1 MVNNAS
7 VILSIVERFSPDF
20 AQRSVTRARVSP
32 DPCLPARLPTTGFLQ
47 REAEQNAPKAVL
59 RQLRR
64 SPTPPSPTTE
74 YHDATEDTQPHT
86 GRRGSVSSE
95 SDQTSPTRS
104 LFTISRSQP
113 SGGWK
118 EPQPFEVFRAVERK
132 DIMFLMEVR
141 DRAFPV
147 VQLPCISLL
156 VLMIPQLLLR
166 KTGDATPLLHAMR
179 IGQSHRDVAIILLG
193 AFSRWINHLEDG
205 EIGLPRTR
213 VILKALRTNL
223 KLGIDYGLYKSQ
235 SDLVASFMQT
245 LVMSEGEKWIR
256 AQVSS
261 VSLALRSGNAGKPVS
276 TAEAAVRKFATKELS
291 KADAIAALEDYV
303 ANATTDLL
311 LLGAWAIALESI
323 EGEPIPVYY
332 FARDDRVFKSF
343 MDRVN
348 AHQATIRRTLS
359 RRLKW
364 QFRVLQN
371 VLEGRNTTYR
381 VSKRKVEIVT
391 EELDEGDGV

>member
-1 MVNNAS
+1 MVNNAA
-7 VILSIVERFSPDF
+7 VILSILDRFNPDF
-20 AQRSVTRARVSP
+20 AQRSVTRARISP

-74 YHDATEDTQPHT
+74 YHDVTEDTRPHVE
-86 GRRGSVSSE
+86 RRDSVSSASE
-95 SDQTSPTRS
+95 QSSPTRS
-104 LFTISRSQP
+104 LFTFSRSQP

-118 EPQPFEVFRAVERK
+118 EPQPFEVFRAIEHK

-141 DRAFPV
+141 DRAFP
-147 VQLPCISLL
+147 
-156 VLMIPQLLLR
+156 LLLR

-179 IGQSHRDVAIILLG
+179 IGQSHRDVAILLLG
-193 AFSRWINHLEDG
+193 AFSRWINHLEDS

-332 FARDDRVFKSF
+332 FARDDRAFKAF
-343 MDRVN
+343 MDKVN
-348 AHQATIRRTLS
+348 AHQATIRRALS

-381 VSKRKVEIVT
+381 RKVEILT
-391 EELDEGDGV
+391 EELDDGDGV

>member
-7 VILSIVERFSPDF
+7 VILSIVDRLGPDF
-20 AQRSVTRARVSP
+20 AQRSATRARISP

-64 SPTPPSPTTE
+64 SPTPPLSPTTE
-74 YHDATEDTQPHT
+74 CHDVTDDTPPHP
-86 GRRGSVSSE
+86 GRRDSVSSNP
-95 SDQTSPTRS
+95 DQSSPTRA
-104 LFTISRSQP
+104 LAGIFSRSQP
-113 SGGWK
+113 SGSWK
-118 EPQPFEVFRAVERK
+118 EPQPFEVFRAIERK

-141 DRAFPV
+141 DRAFP
-147 VQLPCISLL
+147 
-156 VLMIPQLLLR
+156 LLLR

-179 IGQSHRDVAIILLG
+179 IGQSHRDVAILLLG
-193 AFSRWINHLEDG
+193 AFSRWINHLEDS

-213 VILKALRTNL
+213 VVLKALRTNL
-223 KLGIDYGLYKSQ
+223 KLGIDYGLHKSQ

-245 LVMSEGEKWIR
+245 LVMSEGDKWIR

-303 ANATTDLL
+303 ANATVDLL

-323 EGEPIPVYY
+323 EGEQIPFYY
-332 FARDDRVFKSF
+332 FARDDRAFKAF
-343 MDRVN
+343 TDRVN
-348 AHQATIRRTLS
+348 AHQAAIRRALS

-364 QFRVLQN
+364 QLRVLQT

-381 VSKRKVEIVT
+381 RKVEILT
-391 EELDEGDGV
+391 EELDDGDGL